1 MNKFED
7 VKIGD
12 IVYIQVEVMASWGI
26 GRDFWVP
33 RPVERVTPKQ
43 FVIANNRYKKDD
55 GRAVAGK
62 YYNRVANLG
71 DKINGEIVKDQV
83 KEKNKFIVSIKL
95 AREGNETIKGMRLN
109 YAQTNLEEIT
119 EKLEELDRLINKAK

>member
-1 MNKFED
+1 MNKFDD
-7 VKIGD
+7 VKVGD
-12 IVYIQVEVMASWGI
+12 IVYIQVEVMATWGI
-26 GRDFWVP
+26 GKHFWVP

-43 FVIANNRYKKDD
+43 FVIANNRYKKEN
-55 GRAVAGK
+55 GELIGNSFYKA
-62 YYNRVANLG
+62 ANLG
-71 DKINGEIVKDQV
+71 DKINGRAVKDQAS
-83 KEKNKFIVSIKL
+83 EKNQLAASIRL

>member
-33 RPVERVTPKQ
+33 RAVEKVTPNQ
-43 FVIANNRYKKDD
+43 FMIANDYYKKEN
-55 GRAVAGK
+55 GGLVGNSFCKA
-62 YYNRVANLG
+62 ANLG
-71 DKINGEIVKDQV
+71 DKINSSTVKDQV
-83 KEKNKFIVSIKL
+83 KKKNKFIASIKL
-95 AREGNETIKGMRLN
+95 ARKGNEIIKGMELN
-109 YAQTNLEEIT
+109 YSQSNLKEITTKLEEI
-119 EKLEELDRLINKAK
+119 ERLINKTE